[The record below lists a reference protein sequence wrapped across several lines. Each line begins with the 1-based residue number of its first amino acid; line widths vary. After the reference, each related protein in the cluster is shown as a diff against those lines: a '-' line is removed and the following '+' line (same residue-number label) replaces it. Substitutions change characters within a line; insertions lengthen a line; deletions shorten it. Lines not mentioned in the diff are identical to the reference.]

1 MTPIGKVADDRVSLS
16 SIRLWHRQPR
26 CNVALIGREPTD
38 WRVSVLQVA
47 GSVDW
52 AGERIAMEVAG
63 KVKLQAREFG
73 LCRN

>member
-1 MTPIGKVADDRVSLS
+1 
-16 SIRLWHRQPR
+16 
-26 CNVALIGREPTD
+26 
-38 WRVSVLQVA
+38 VLQVA

-52 AGERIAMEVAG
+52 AGKRIAMEVAW